1 MQENAEAQERETS
14 EAAAAERIDAQDLET
29 AEPNDDSGETHREP
43 ERSPLSLENEV
54 RSDAQGQPF
63 AFTGHPILSRMRALR
78 YVRANHSIVFFLY
91 AAIGVAVLIL
101 VKALNWDFKIALYF
115 GVVFLIM
122 GSYFVLNMLDFA
134 GLKLRYD
141 LLGDNLYYL
150 GFIYTLGILTHTL
163 YVFEIEAEYIHEI
176 ISSFGIA
183 LSSTVLGVVLRI
195 MAHLMRLD
203 PHEVEDAVRTE
214 LRDLSSRVR
223 AVLDA
228 VVRDMTIFGDQT
240 RQAISELQDEVSDD
254 ISGNVEKL
262 VSASNRVLE
271 SVDESFRVYTENTSR
286 INQLSEQTVSVL
298 SALVA
303 KIEAIEAPSNLIE
316 QKLIPA
322 TNQIELIVAAMSETS
337 KQEEERVER
346 LKAVTESMNDVI
358 SSVRENLNLISSAA
372 SQEEIAARVS
382 LAAGALKDMSE
393 SVVALRDEMKKLVES
408 ESEAVTSLRGEY
420 QSAVANIREQ
430 NLAMKSELERFRSV
444 TSQTQDALIEL
455 AKALKEAV

>member
-1 MQENAEAQERETS
+1 
-14 EAAAAERIDAQDLET
+14 
-29 AEPNDDSGETHREP
+29 
-43 ERSPLSLENEV
+43 
-54 RSDAQGQPF
+54 
-63 AFTGHPILSRMRALR
+63 MR
-78 YVRANHSIVFFLY
+78 V
-91 AAIGVAVLIL
+91 G
-101 VKALNWDFKIALYF
+101 
-115 GVVFLIM
+115 
-122 GSYFVLNMLDFA
+122 
-134 GLKLRYD
+134 
-141 LLGDNLYYL
+141 
-150 GFIYTLGILTHTL
+150 GFPG
-163 YVFEIEAEYIHEI
+163 
-176 ISSFGIA
+176 
-183 LSSTVLGVVLRI
+183 

-203 PHEVEDAVRTE
+203 PHEVEDAVRT
-214 LRDLSSRVR
+214 DLIDLTGRVR
-223 AVLDA
+223 AALDA

-254 ISGNVEKL
+254 IIGNVEKL

-271 SVDESFRVYTENTSR
+271 SVDESFRVSTENTSR

-322 TNQIELIVAAMSETS
+322 TNQIEGIVAAMSEKS
-337 KQEEERVER
+337 KQEDERVER

-430 NLAMKSELERFRSV
+430 NFAMKAELERFRSL